1 MSWHHKIDVA
11 NRLVRVRVDGRLT
24 DADLIEGDTALRNDP
39 EFDPAYYQLLDLT
52 EADGSDIT
60 AAGIQA
66 LASLPPL
73 FTSSARRALVVRS
86 NLGFGMG
93 RMFELLRGGKS
104 GEFRVFRNLE
114 EACDWL
120 DLG

>member
-52 EADGSDIT
+52 EADGSEVT
-60 AAGIQA
+60 AAGIQS

-86 NLGFGMG
+86 DLGFGMG

-104 GEFRVFRNLE
+104 GEFRVFRKLE